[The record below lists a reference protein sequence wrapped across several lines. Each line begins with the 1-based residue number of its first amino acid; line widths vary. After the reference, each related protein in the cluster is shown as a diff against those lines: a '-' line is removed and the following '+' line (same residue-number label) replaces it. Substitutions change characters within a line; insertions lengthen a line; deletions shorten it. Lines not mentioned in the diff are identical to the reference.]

1 MNYLSEMLK
10 LPVIDSNGEE
20 LGVVNDLGIATGE
33 VFPHVTS
40 LAFQGPA
47 KTPFMISWRKYVD
60 HFDNTGVYLKTPQT
74 DVRFSY
80 LQPDEVLL
88 ARDIM
93 NKQIVDTQGLKVVRV
108 NDLKL
113 SASGENQLRLL
124 GAEVGARGLLR
135 ALHPAL
141 ERVASRIAKLV
152 GKPLPEHI
160 IAWSYMDL
168 LERSTQQ
175 IKLSVSHKTLDELH
189 PADIADIIEQLDPRL
204 RGEVFAQL
212 DTAQAAEAISEFDD
226 DELVAEVLEG
236 MSDRDASSMLA
247 LMDPDDAVALIE
259 ELDYEK
265 AEKLLRLMGVKEER
279 AIRNL
284 LGYEEDTAGRIM
296 TSEFVALPAT
306 ATVAD
311 AIEGLRKLD
320 EDFESVY
327 YVYTTD
333 PTGALTGV
341 LSLRT
346 LIVADH
352 DARLD
357 SLAYRDVVWVA
368 PDVDQEDVAEEMS
381 KYNLAAMPVCDEN
394 RHILGIVTVD
404 DAMEVMSEEHQE
416 DLQIAGMSSGEG
428 ATSGESLH
436 VLSWFAHRQYWLLV
450 WAVASGIVAAVLQ
463 WMGGFGSYF
472 IYPMCVM
479 PAVLIASSRAVSF
492 VRNFYLEY
500 DESDDEDGPY
510 LGFFVQTTLV
520 GLISAVVIYLC
531 GQLVLGAAYPD
542 EVLSQIS
549 PLALPW
555 QDTGLADASA
565 LSAWALSA
573 CFACAA
579 AVTFVSCAASVIYLK
594 ILFWRDE
601 HDRNTSGTALNVSAL
616 LIACVLYSAA
626 STLAIFWLLA

>member
-450 WAVASGIVAAVLQ
+450 WAVASGIVAAALQ

-520 GLISAVVIYLC
+520 GLVSAVVIYLC